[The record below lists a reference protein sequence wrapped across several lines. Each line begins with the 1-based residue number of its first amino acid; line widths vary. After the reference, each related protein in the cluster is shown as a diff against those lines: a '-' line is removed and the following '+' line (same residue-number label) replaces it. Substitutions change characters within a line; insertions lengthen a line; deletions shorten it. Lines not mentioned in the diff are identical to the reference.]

1 MHSTIERPDHDD
13 TELQTAGAPAA
24 TRNNL
29 TTRPPSVRRPGTSRF
44 RFAVFAAFAV
54 AAFVAI
60 VAVSVIWHS
69 TRAGR
74 TSEAG
79 TARVENSKSTAV
91 VPALVELPPMV
102 DLTDAARVPALVELP
117 PMVDLTDAARVPAL
131 VELPPMVDLTDAA
144 RVPALVELPPM
155 VDLTDAARVP
165 AL

>member
-24 TRNNL
+24 PGNNL
-29 TTRPPSVRRPGTSRF
+29 TTRPSSVRRPGTSRF

-54 AAFVAI
+54 AAVVAI
-60 VAVSVIWHS
+60 VAVSVIWRS

-74 TSEAG
+74 TSGAA
-79 TARVENSKSTAV
+79 TARVENTKSDAV

-131 VELPPMVDLTDAA
+131 VELPPMVDLTHVA
-144 RVPALVELPPM
+144 RVPAL
-155 VDLTDAARVP
+155 
-165 AL
+165 